1 MARAGQR
8 TDPKN
13 EEIKVSAMTLTQIGL
28 SMDIVGF
35 MLIIPIITMT
45 KTGIPYEPVVGQW
58 RWWQRLI
65 GVSLVVLGFVF
76 QLVAT
81 F

>member
-1 MARAGQR
+1 
-8 TDPKN
+8 
-13 EEIKVSAMTLTQIGL
+13 MTLTQIGL

-35 MLIIPIITMT
+35 MLIVPILTMT
-45 KTGIPYEPVVGQW
+45 KTGIPFEPVVGQW